1 MYLRCL
7 SSLST
12 FILNSNIFLADLVV
26 SVRLFQVLLMRLGK
40 KFDLILVLAN
50 GLNSF
55 RSGFLVLEFWSNN
68 FNFFLSNRRTTMFN
82 AYGDTPPPCRAR

>member
-12 FILNSNIFLADLVV
+12 FILNSNIFLAVLVV

-55 RSGFLVLEFWSNN
+55 RSGFLVLEF
-68 FNFFLSNRRTTMFN
+68 
-82 AYGDTPPPCRAR
+82 